1 MSLPESTRIGRIE
14 LRVAD
19 LSRSL
24 AFYRDLLGLVEYAR
38 TTDRCELGPHGGRP
52 LISLLAVPGTRLR
65 PAGVVG
71 LFHYALLL
79 PHRRD
84 LGRVLL
90 HLFQARYP
98 FQGFADHLVSEAAY
112 LADPDGNGIELYAD
126 RPRED
131 WQRRDNQIE
140 MSTLALNVNS
150 LLRSVEGEEWRGIA
164 AGTGMGHVHLHV
176 ADLARTGAF
185 YREVVGFDVTNNS
198 FPSALFLAAG
208 GYHHHLGLNTWL
220 RPENANG
227 PDAANMLSWELV
239 LPHPAH
245 SMAIA
250 ERALKWGSRVEE
262 KADQTIIVDPDGMQ
276 VIVTT

>member
-1 MSLPESTRIGRIE
+1 
-14 LRVAD
+14 LRVND

-24 AFYRDLLGLVEYAR
+24 AFYRDLLGMVEYAR

-52 LISLLAVPGTRLR
+52 LISLLAVPKTKMR
-65 PAGVVG
+65 PAGLVG
-71 LFHYALLL
+71 LYHYALLL

-98 FQGFADHLVSEAAY
+98 FQGFADHGVSEAAY

-131 WQRRDNQIE
+131 WQRANDQIV
-140 MSTLALNVNS
+140 MTTLALNVNS

-164 AGTGMGHVHLHV
+164 AGTRMGHVHLHV
-176 ADLARTGAF
+176 ADLKPTGAF
-185 YREVVGFDVTNNS
+185 YRDAIGFDVTNRS

-220 RPENANG
+220 RPENA
-227 PDAANMLSWELV
+227 DARDIAGMLSWELV
-239 LPHPAH
+239 LPDPE
-245 SMAIA
+245 SCMAVV
-250 ERALKWGSRVEE
+250 ERALQWGSRVQE
-262 KADQTIIVDPDGMQ
+262 KADQTTIVDPDGMQ